1 MSNTV
6 AFLSNDFRN
15 RGHSLAQILEPF
27 AGFRVAF
34 QIRKRQFS
42 TLLDLD
48 ATSIASTPRSL
59 TKEFSSLRALIKFSR
74 MKPEDERTSWNRL

>member
-15 RGHSLAQILEPF
+15 RGHSLAQIPKPF

-42 TLLDLD
+42 TLLDLG
-48 ATSIASTPRSL
+48 ATIDRVHTALTYERVLIAAGSDQV
-59 TKEFSSLRALIKFSR
+59 FS
-74 MKPEDERTSWNRL
+74 DEVGG

>member
-34 QIRKRQFS
+34 QIRKTAVLDIVGSGCNIDRVHTALTYERVLIAAGSDQVFS
-42 TLLDLD
+42 
-48 ATSIASTPRSL
+48 
-59 TKEFSSLRALIKFSR
+59 
-74 MKPEDERTSWNRL
+74 DEAGG